1 MPDNATM
8 IAHTQKWVADVI
20 IGHTLCP
27 FAKREFDSG
36 RILYAVVDSADMQSC
51 LEQVLMHCEALD
63 DNSDIETSLLIFP
76 NRFSDFRKYLK
87 LLGMATDLLKAA
99 QYEGVYQLASFH
111 PKYRFR
117 GSRRN
122 DASNYTNRSP
132 YPVLH
137 ILREASVTEA
147 VKNHPNPEGIP
158 ARNIALMEELGVDV
172 MRDLLAR
179 CYE

>member
-8 IAHTQKWVADVI
+8 IAQTQKWVVDVI

-27 FAKREFDSG
+27 FAKREFDAG
-36 RILYAVVDSADMQSC
+36 RIHYAVIEERKVQSC
-51 LEQVLMHCEALD
+51 LDQVLIHCEALD
-63 DNSDIETSLLIFP
+63 DDATKETSLLILP
-76 NRFSDFRKYLK
+76 NGFSDFRKYLK
-87 LLGMATDLLKAA
+87 LLAMATDLINGAG
-99 QYEGVYQLASFH
+99 YDGVYQIASFH
-111 PKYRFR
+111 PKYRFQ

-137 ILREASVTEA
+137 ILREASVTRA
-147 VKNHPNPEGIP
+147 VKKYPNPEGIP
-158 ARNIALMEELGVDV
+158 ARNIAMMEELGVEV